1 MVGRVSMNLYILII
15 KNKIWKTHIY
25 KCVTFIFE
33 LYLMWSTFSD
43 ESVFCRLHG
52 IELPIWFAESIWV
65 CVMKK
70 SIYTN
75 AWHIYFELY
84 LTWPT
89 FSHERNSILVTFN
102 KFIIYY
108 KRSLLSNDQQLFN
121 MPLRARMHQPTIM
134 DGGGPNL
141 TVW

>member
-1 MVGRVSMNLYILII
+1 MSYYITFDNLNILIVSDDFFDI
-15 KNKIWKTHIY
+15 FSNNSSRTRNTLE
-25 KCVTFIFE
+25 VTCEQFKSISFIF
-33 LYLMWSTFSD
+33 Y
-43 ESVFCRLHG
+43 
-52 IELPIWFAESIWV
+52 
-65 CVMKK
+65 
-70 SIYTN
+70 
-75 AWHIYFELY
+75 
-84 LTWPT
+84 
-89 FSHERNSILVTFN
+89 